1 MNDAVLPDA
10 ADRAKALFSDWSEGH
25 YDQVVAG
32 FDTTMTA
39 QLPVDQLTAAWTQ
52 VRGLVG
58 SYERMGEPLVRRLGG
73 YTVVD
78 IPLTFAAGQMK
89 GRVSYNGEGQ
99 VSGLFIVTPETP

>member
-1 MNDAVLPDA
+1 MNDTVLPGA
-10 ADRAKALFSDWSEGH
+10 ADRATALFTDWIEGR

-32 FDTTMTA
+32 FDATMTA
-39 QLPVDQLTAAWTQ
+39 QLPVDQLTAAWNQ
-52 VRGLVG
+52 ILGLVG
-58 SYERMGEPLVRRLGG
+58 SYQRMGEPLVRQLGG

-89 GRVSYNGEGQ
+89 GRVAYNAEGQ